1 MASHDPVDVE
11 GGPEP
16 VDIVDTDPEPARPAR
31 TARPVPWQAVG
42 IGLAAAATA
51 GLLTLSGFWLWQHQQ
66 ASAER
71 QRGAEFAAAARQG
84 VINLMS
90 IDFTSAKDSVQRVLD
105 SSTGNF
111 RDNFLETSDDFVKAV
126 QAEKITT
133 KATVN
138 DAAVESMT
146 GDTAVVLVSAT
157 SVREGAK
164 APKDQQQPRVWRV
177 VVTMQLDNGQP
188 KVSGVEFV

>member
-1 MASHDPVDVE
+1 MTSSDPADLDA
-11 GGPEP
+11 PATP
-16 VDIVDTDPEPARPAR
+16 DDTTTPARPAR
-31 TARPVPWQAVG
+31 TVGWQAVG
-42 IGLAAAATA
+42 TGVAAAAMA
-51 GLLTLSGFWLWQHQQ
+51 GLLTLSGFWLWQHQR
-66 ASAER
+66 ATAER
-71 QRGAEFAAAARQG
+71 QRDAEFAAAARQG

-90 IDFTSAKDSVQRVLD
+90 IDFNSARDSVARVLD
-105 SSTGNF
+105 SSTGRF

-133 KATVN
+133 TATVN

-157 SVREGAK
+157 SVREGPK

-177 VVTMQLDNGQP
+177 VVTMQLDGGQP